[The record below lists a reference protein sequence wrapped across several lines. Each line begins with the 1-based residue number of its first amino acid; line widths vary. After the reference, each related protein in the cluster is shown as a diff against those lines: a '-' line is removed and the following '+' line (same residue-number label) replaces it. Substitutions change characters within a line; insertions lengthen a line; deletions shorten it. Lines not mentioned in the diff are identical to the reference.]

1 MSISMSTVYATA
13 VLSVSSTLASVLFL
27 VSAYRRLERQ
37 SVAMLQWR
45 VRVCV
50 CVCVCRFSVLQSV
63 VLSSL
68 FNLTVYSVVSVCF
81 CLNLILVGVTLCAML
96 TSALLMAAAMGAVF

>member
-50 CVCVCRFSVLQSV
+50 CVCVPFQCFAVGGLIIV
-63 VLSSL
+63 V
-68 FNLTVYSVVSVCF
+68 
-81 CLNLILVGVTLCAML
+81 
-96 TSALLMAAAMGAVF
+96 